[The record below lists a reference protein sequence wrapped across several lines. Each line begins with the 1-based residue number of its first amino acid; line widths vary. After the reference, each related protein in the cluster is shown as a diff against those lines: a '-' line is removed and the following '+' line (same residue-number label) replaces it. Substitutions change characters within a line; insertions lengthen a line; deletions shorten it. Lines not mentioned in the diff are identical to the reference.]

1 MTDADMLFLNLSTRN
16 GTPQTEQPLVLE
28 DSRSSAVLNAPGD
41 YVCSLVDFTL
51 PLTTMPLRYWD
62 RTPNSH
68 YVTLRHL
75 PTDTDYSSEVLY
87 ADTRNTGLTSG
98 WVWSAQEYIDQTNAA
113 FARAFSALLASQ
125 NAIAAGEQP
134 SEGLEGELPPP
145 EEEPPSEGL
154 EGELPPPEEPP
165 SEGLE
170 GELPPPEEEPAPEVA
185 PLVGAAIAASAPPQV
200 DIENGLCSLYI
211 QRDYMNPNEIG
222 VFVSHQINDLFLGI
236 CSYRRSVPL
245 LPANYAVDLRS
256 QYEWRQ
262 ELSLVGTVNLGPNG
276 NSPATQYIK
285 TTQVRPTASTWWLT
299 RQLLFKVSGVNVH
312 GELMP
317 SGEFSTSST
326 ASLLRKFNLT
336 GDVQRSGGGAVY
348 DVSGAHRWYDIRKS
362 PPLQTMRIELF
373 WTHDGG
379 VLHPLTLGYGEEAT
393 CRLLFRLKGLS
404 LA

>member
-125 NAIAAGEQP
+125 NAIAAGEQ
-134 SEGLEGELPPP
+134 
-145 EEEPPSEGL
+145 
-154 EGELPPPEEPP
+154 P